1 LIIVKVHGLV
11 EVTHEASMK
20 EYKRLLRN
28 PPKGPLV
35 PLKPPR
41 TQHYSVEG
49 RSVVAMVHSES
60 RIQGLEQAISLIGGM
75 DVLCKGVEGDILIKP
90 NCNTDDP
97 YPRDTH
103 PDTIRTIADMILA
116 TGFPHD
122 RIVVGEIS
130 GRYRGLPTRYT
141 LENLGIKGVAD
152 ELGLRVCCFDEEEW
166 VTVKPPE
173 SKAWPDGIKI
183 PRQVNEADRVIL
195 TPILRSHSN
204 AVFTMSLKLAV
215 GMIDAVSREWLHD
228 GRDFMEKMVELNLAY
243 SADMVVADAT
253 RVYTGSSRNFRN
265 VAEPGVIIAGS
276 NRVATDAVC
285 AALLKHYGT
294 YGVEDGPILGQKQLK
309 VAERLSLGSPRLE
322 SIDLRTLDTVGDGR
336 FQDLVSYI
344 EGELGEG
351 ASPV

>member
-1 LIIVKVHGLV
+1 MIIVKVHCLV

-20 EYKRLLRN
+20 EYNRLLRN

-41 TQHYSVEG
+41 AQHYSVEA
-49 RSVVAMVHSES
+49 RSVVAMVRSES
-60 RIQGLEQAISLIGGM
+60 RIQGLEQAINLIGGM

-173 SKAWPDGIKI
+173 STAWPDGIKI
-183 PRQVNEADRVIL
+183 PRQVHEADRVIL
-195 TPILRSHSN
+195 TPILRPHSN

-228 GRDFMEKMVELNLAY
+228 DRDFMEKMVELNLAY
-243 SADMVVADAT
+243 SADLVVADAT
-253 RVYTGSSRNFRN
+253 RVYTGSSQDSRN

-285 AALLKHYGT
+285 VALMRLHGADRVSDRPT
-294 YGVEDGPILGQKQLK
+294 LEHEQFRIG
-309 VAERLSLGSPRLE
+309 ERLGLGSPRLGDME
-322 SIDLRTLDTVGDGR
+322 LKTLDLVGDPG
-336 FQDLVSYI
+336 FDDVVNWI
-344 EGELGEG
+344 EEELD
-351 ASPV
+351 A